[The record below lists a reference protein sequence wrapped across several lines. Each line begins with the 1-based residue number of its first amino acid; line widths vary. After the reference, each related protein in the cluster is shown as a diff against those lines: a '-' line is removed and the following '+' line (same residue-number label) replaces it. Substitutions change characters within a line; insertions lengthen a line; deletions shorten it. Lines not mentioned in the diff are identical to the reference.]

1 MINQAMVTGQ
11 AWASA
16 ALGLYDIEQLPF
28 EASMARQIKSESL
41 HRYDALLQCRAVV
54 AAFGR
59 DWRLAGN
66 FRFPLLFSVG
76 IQALVLGILEI
87 EMDEIVD
94 FASVLMKLVIILA
107 IMLMAGS
114 LVVMPDRAGG
124 FVPSM
129 LMLIVPL
136 FVLTTLLDLA
146 GIFRRRS
153 VDSFP
158 SKRPSRG

>member
-1 MINQAMVTGQ
+1 
-11 AWASA
+11 
-16 ALGLYDIEQLPF
+16 
-28 EASMARQIKSESL
+28 
-41 HRYDALLQCRAVV
+41 
-54 AAFGR
+54 
-59 DWRLAGN
+59 
-66 FRFPLLFSVG
+66 
-76 IQALVLGILEI
+76 
-87 EMDEIVD
+87 MDEIVD

-107 IMLMAGS
+107 IVLMAGS

>member
-1 MINQAMVTGQ
+1 
-11 AWASA
+11 
-16 ALGLYDIEQLPF
+16 
-28 EASMARQIKSESL
+28 
-41 HRYDALLQCRAVV
+41 
-54 AAFGR
+54 
-59 DWRLAGN
+59 
-66 FRFPLLFSVG
+66 
-76 IQALVLGILEI
+76 
-87 EMDEIVD
+87 MDEIVD